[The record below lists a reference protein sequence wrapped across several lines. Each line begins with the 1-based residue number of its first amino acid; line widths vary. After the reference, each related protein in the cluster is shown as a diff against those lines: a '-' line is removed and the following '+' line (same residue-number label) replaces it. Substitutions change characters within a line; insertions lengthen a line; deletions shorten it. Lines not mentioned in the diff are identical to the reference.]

1 MRIGECPETRLFAR
15 LRTAITRPVGIWV
28 LAPALLAWANV
39 NGMASTSRRSRA
51 TRASEGRGFALT
63 VLPEMGKGWCG
74 RRGHWPRS
82 RYWDWRKEVAVLQG
96 MLANPGFSIVCDGL
110 TQGMMIVDTVKH
122 RGRIDDQRGQ
132 HLVCVEFVENAPWN
146 QAELFDPPRCRGIGS
161 ILIRAAVAL
170 SRELEFHGRI
180 GLHSLPPANG
190 FYANTCGM
198 TDLGVDPDHEDLR
211 YFEMTPDQ
219 ARAFIAKGEAQ

>member
-1 MRIGECPETRLFAR
+1 MTAEVTEIHLFNVERQEPEAAELWHAITEQQLADWEGEWVPELFRAMQR
-15 LRTAITRPVGIWV
+15 LR
-28 LAPALLAWANV
+28 
-39 NGMASTSRRSRA
+39 RA
-51 TRASEGRGFALT
+51 GVARA
-63 VLPEMGKGWCG
+63 
-74 RRGHWPRS
+74 HWPQS
-82 RYWDWRKEVAVLQG
+82 RHWDWRKKVAVLQG

-132 HLVCVEFVENAPWN
+132 HLVYVEFVENAPWN
-146 QAELFDPPRCRGIGS
+146 RAELFDPPRYRGIGS

-180 GLHSLPPANG
+180 GLHSLPQANG

-219 ARAFIAKGEAQ
+219 ARAFVAKGESQ